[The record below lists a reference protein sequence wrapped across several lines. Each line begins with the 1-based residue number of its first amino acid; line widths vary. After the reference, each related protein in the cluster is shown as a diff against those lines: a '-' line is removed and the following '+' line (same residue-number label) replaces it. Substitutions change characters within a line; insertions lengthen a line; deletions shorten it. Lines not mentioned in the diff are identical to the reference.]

1 MADHGQA
8 EYATA
13 TGNDLPA
20 HEAMYDR
27 FVHLVFVACCH
38 VANIVIG
45 LAIGA
50 LTGHWFVAVGIFIV
64 ATVLA
69 FHGLRERGTAA
80 QRNHG
85 GALAH
90 RARAH
95 FRRLNVA
102 AGRQHQETGECAS
115 P

>member
-20 HEAMYDR
+20 HEEMYDR
-27 FVHLVFVACCH
+27 FVHLIFVGCCH

-50 LTGHWFVAVGIFIV
+50 LTGHWFVALGIFIV

-69 FHGLRERGTAA
+69 FRGLRSGARLPSGIMVVLSLIALGLTS
-80 QRNHG
+80 G
-85 GALAH
+85 G
-90 RARAH
+90 
-95 FRRLNVA
+95 
-102 AGRQHQETGECAS
+102 
-115 P
+115 

>member
-38 VANIVIG
+38 VVNVILG
-45 LAIGA
+45 LAVGA
-50 LTGHWFVAVGIFIV
+50 LTGHWFVAVVIFIV
-64 ATVLA
+64 ATALA
-69 FHGLRERGTAA
+69 IHGLKTGARMPSGIMVLLSLLALGLTS
-80 QRNHG
+80 G
-85 GALAH
+85 G
-90 RARAH
+90 
-95 FRRLNVA
+95 
-102 AGRQHQETGECAS
+102 
-115 P
+115 

>member
-1 MADHGQA
+1 MADHGKA

-13 TGNDLPA
+13 TGNDLPS

-27 FVHLVFVACCH
+27 FVHLVFIACCH

-50 LTGHWFVAVGIFIV
+50 LTGHWFVAVVIFIV

-69 FHGLRERGTAA
+69 FHGLRRGARLPSGIMVVLSLIALGLTS
-80 QRNHG
+80 G
-85 GALAH
+85 G
-90 RARAH
+90 
-95 FRRLNVA
+95 
-102 AGRQHQETGECAS
+102 
-115 P
+115 

>member
-20 HEAMYDR
+20 HEQMYDR

-50 LTGHWFVAVGIFIV
+50 LTGHWFVALGIFIV
-64 ATVLA
+64 ATFLA
-69 FHGLRERGTAA
+69 FRGLRSGARLPSGVMVVLSLIALGLTS
-80 QRNHG
+80 G
-85 GALAH
+85 G
-90 RARAH
+90 
-95 FRRLNVA
+95 
-102 AGRQHQETGECAS
+102 
-115 P
+115 

>member
-13 TGNDLPA
+13 TGTDLPA
-20 HEAMYDR
+20 HEQMYDR

-50 LTGHWFVAVGIFIV
+50 LTGHWFVALGIFIV
-64 ATVLA
+64 ATFLA
-69 FHGLRERGTAA
+69 FRGLRSGARLPSGVMVVLSLIALGLTS
-80 QRNHG
+80 G
-85 GALAH
+85 G
-90 RARAH
+90 
-95 FRRLNVA
+95 
-102 AGRQHQETGECAS
+102 
-115 P
+115 

>member
-20 HEAMYDR
+20 HEQMYDR

-50 LTGHWFVAVGIFIV
+50 LTGHWFVALGIFIV
-64 ATVLA
+64 ATFLA
-69 FHGLRERGTAA
+69 FRGLRSGARLPSGIMVVLSLIALGLTS
-80 QRNHG
+80 G
-85 GALAH
+85 G
-90 RARAH
+90 
-95 FRRLNVA
+95 
-102 AGRQHQETGECAS
+102 
-115 P
+115 

>member
-20 HEAMYDR
+20 HEQMYDR
-27 FVHLVFVACCH
+27 FVHLVFIACCH

-50 LTGHWFVAVGIFIV
+50 LTGHWFVALGIFIV
-64 ATVLA
+64 ATFLA
-69 FHGLRERGTAA
+69 FRGLRSGARLPSGVMVVLSLIALGLTS
-80 QRNHG
+80 G
-85 GALAH
+85 G
-90 RARAH
+90 
-95 FRRLNVA
+95 
-102 AGRQHQETGECAS
+102 
-115 P
+115 